1 MNLVIN
7 DPATLQKLRH
17 VQTALNLTDEAGN
30 VIGRFIPGDPN
41 VQTALNLTDE
51 AGNVIGRF
59 IPGDPIGSEPP
70 ISEEELLRL
79 EQQTGGRHLA
89 DILADLERQHGR

>member
-7 DPATLQKLRH
+7 DSATVQQLQQ
-17 VQTALNLTDEAGN
+17 VQTALNLTD
-30 VIGRFIPGDPN
+30 
-41 VQTALNLTDE
+41 T

-59 IPGDPIGSEPP
+59 IPGDPIGAEPP
-70 ISEEELLRL
+70 ITEEELLRL